1 MLVEMSIHE
10 QTFQEKLSKMASV
23 IQVDG
28 DEVYVG
34 DEEMV
39 SPREIF
45 LAQLA
50 CAHLAVNNT
59 IPHTMGLDEN
69 APDVLIGH
77 MRAAAT
83 FVMALAVP
91 DGTNLLVHDYVV
103 AVKRIF
109 EPFLVL
115 EAFTCDDA
123 LTVCENGTLY
133 LQAIRVAFG

>member
-1 MLVEMSIHE
+1 MSTHE
-10 QTFQEKLSKMASV
+10 QTFQAKLSKMASV
-23 IQVDG
+23 IQVEG
-28 DEVYVG
+28 DDVNVG
-34 DEEMV
+34 VEMV
-39 SPREIF
+39 SPRDLF
-45 LAQLA
+45 LGQLA

-59 IPHTMGLDEN
+59 VPHTMGLDDN
-69 APDVLIGH
+69 APAVLIVH
-77 MRAAAT
+77 MRAAAA

-109 EPFLVL
+109 APFLVL